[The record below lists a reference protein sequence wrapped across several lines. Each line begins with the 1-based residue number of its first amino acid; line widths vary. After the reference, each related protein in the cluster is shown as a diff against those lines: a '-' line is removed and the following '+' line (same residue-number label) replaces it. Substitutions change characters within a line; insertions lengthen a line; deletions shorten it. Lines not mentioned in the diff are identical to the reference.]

1 MKARLVDIAEAE
13 GVPLSQVI
21 RKILRAW
28 LNDRDA
34 AAKGEPAKAVQIS

>member
-21 RKILRAW
+21 RRILRAW
-28 LNDRDA
+28 LSDRDA
-34 AAKGEPAKAVQIS
+34 AAKGRAAQS